1 VPDAGKQRL
10 ELVLV
15 LCDRPRAPVVGE
27 LEERRGSKW
36 WSIPEVDEFGE
47 MAPGWRALVLLDL
60 DPPHLGAVLQIV
72 PRHPDLLFHD
82 SLLVEVRLTPIN
94 EKEGVG
100 LAIVFGEIELLE
112 TWRWPVGFVFA
123 HDLLGAGQL
132 EDGPGVGLRGRLK
145 GLDGLDA
152 FGELHNGDPEVAVVG
167 HGRNTGSSG
176 RRCG

>member
-1 VPDAGKQRL
+1 
-10 ELVLV
+10 LVLRE
-15 LCDRPRAPVVGE
+15 RPRALAVGE
-27 LEERRGSKW
+27 LEEQRGSKW

-47 MAPGWRALVLLDL
+47 TTPGWRALVLLDL

-72 PRHPDLLFHD
+72 PRHPDLLLFHD

-100 LAIVFGEIELLE
+100 LAILFGEIELLE
-112 TWRWPVGFVFA
+112 TWSWPVGVVSA
-123 HDLLGAGQL
+123 RDLLEAGQL

-145 GLDGLDA
+145 GLDA
-152 FGELHNGDPEVAVVG
+152 FGELRNGDPEVAVVG
-167 HGRNTGSSG
+167 HGRSTGSSG